1 MPRKKVSQ
9 SKRKTTRWR
18 RFATSLRP
26 SELAPCLLDRLER
39 LAGAVAPRATKV
51 LAVFVMI
58 AAVKLGILL
67 FLSLDLLLPEPAVR
81 QASVAPKAVLALP
94 SSVLPGVAPALAQQP
109 AAPAKAPAAAATAPA
124 TPPDAQALLKRQ
136 EELDQRE
143 TALKS
148 LEADL
153 NTRVAKLKEMETNL
167 KAMLDEAKSIKDQKL
182 KHLIDVYSN
191 MNAKQAARVL
201 ETLDNNIAVRI
212 LAGMRG
218 RQAGDVLNNME
229 AKKAAGLTEMLTK
242 MQLPPQGVPDDSAGQ

>member
-1 MPRKKVSQ
+1 MPSKKASP
-9 SKRKTTRWR
+9 SKRKTTKWPRFGIGR
-18 RFATSLRP
+18 RL
-26 SELAPCLLDRLER
+26 SELALGLLDRLER
-39 LAGAVAPRATKV
+39 LAGGIAPRATKV
-51 LAVFVMI
+51 LAVFVLI

-67 FLSLDLLLPEPAVR
+67 FLSLDLLLPEPPVR
-81 QASVAPKAVLALP
+81 QVAVAARPVLALP

-109 AAPAKAPAAAATAPA
+109 AAPANAQAPAPAA

-242 MQLPPQGVPDDSAGQ
+242 MQLPPQGVPNGADGQ

>member
-1 MPRKKVSQ
+1 M
-9 SKRKTTRWR
+9 
-18 RFATSLRP
+18 
-26 SELAPCLLDRLER
+26 SELALGLRDRLER
-39 LAGAVAPRATKV
+39 LAGIVAPRATKV
-51 LAVFVMI
+51 LAVFVLI

-67 FLSLDLLLPEPAVR
+67 FLSLDLLLPEPPTR
-81 QASVAPKAVLALP
+81 QAAVASKPVLALP

-109 AAPAKAPAAAATAPA
+109 AAPAKAAAAPA
-124 TPPDAQALLKRQ
+124 TPEAQALLKRQ

-167 KAMLDEAKSIKDQKL
+167 KAMLEEAKSIKDQKL

-218 RQAGDVLNNME
+218 RQAGSVLNNME

-242 MQLPPQGVPDDSAGQ
+242 MQLPPQGVPGGPEGQ

>member
-1 MPRKKVSQ
+1 MPSKKASP
-9 SKRKTTRWR
+9 SKRKTTKWP
-18 RFATSLRP
+18 RFAIGRRL
-26 SELAPCLLDRLER
+26 SELALGLCDRLER
-39 LAGAVAPRATKV
+39 LAGGIAPRATKV
-51 LAVFVMI
+51 LAVFVLI

-67 FLSLDLLLPEPAVR
+67 FLSLDLLLPEPPAR
-81 QASVAPKAVLALP
+81 QVAMAARPVLALP

-109 AAPAKAPAAAATAPA
+109 AAPANAPAAAPAA

-242 MQLPPQGVPDDSAGQ
+242 MQLPPQGVPNGADGQ

>member
-1 MPRKKVSQ
+1 M
-9 SKRKTTRWR
+9 
-18 RFATSLRP
+18 F
-26 SELAPCLLDRLER
+26 
-39 LAGAVAPRATKV
+39 V
-51 LAVFVMI
+51 LI

-67 FLSLDLLLPEPAVR
+67 FLSLDLLLPEPPVR
-81 QASVAPKAVLALP
+81 QVAVAARPVLALP

-109 AAPAKAPAAAATAPA
+109 AAPANAPAAAAAPAA

-143 TALKS
+143 AALKS

-242 MQLPPQGVPDDSAGQ
+242 MQLPPQGVPNGADGQ

>member
-1 MPRKKVSQ
+1 MPWKKASL

-26 SELAPCLLDRLER
+26 SRLGSALLDRLER
-39 LAGAVAPRATKV
+39 FSGVIAPRATKV

-58 AAVKLGILL
+58 AALKLGILL
-67 FLSLDLLLPEPAVR
+67 FLSLDILLPDPPAR
-81 QASVAPKAVLALP
+81 QVAVAAKPRLALP
-94 SSVLPGVAPALAQQP
+94 SSVLPGASLALAQQP
-109 AAPAKAPAAAATAPA
+109 SAPAKAAPAPAA
-124 TPPDAQALLKRQ
+124 TPPDAQALLRRQ

-143 TALKS
+143 TALKT

-153 NTRVAKLKEMETNL
+153 NTRVAKLKEMESNL
-167 KAMLDEAKSIKDQKL
+167 KTMLDEAKGVKDQKL

-191 MNAKQAARVL
+191 MNAKQAAKVL

-242 MQLPPQGVPDDSAGQ
+242 LQLPPQGAPNGADGPQ